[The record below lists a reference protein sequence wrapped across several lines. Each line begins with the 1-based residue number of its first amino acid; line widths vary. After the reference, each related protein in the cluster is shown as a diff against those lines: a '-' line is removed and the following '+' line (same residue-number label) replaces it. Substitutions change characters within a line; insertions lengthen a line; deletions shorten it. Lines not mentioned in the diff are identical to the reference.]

1 MVNLLKVAPSTD
13 PAPIGEEM
21 VSYVKKISN
30 FADFIHC
37 DVMNSNFV
45 GKTTINEKDV
55 ENIYAS
61 TLVPLDV
68 HLMVNE
74 PKKLVEKYIK
84 AGAFIVTVHF
94 EAFKNKKDLIAT
106 LKLIRKN
113 KALAGLSI
121 KPYTEVMEIMP
132 YLAYCDLVLVMSVKP
147 GLSWQRFME
156 NANLKVKKLKQ
167 IRDDYGANYL
177 IEVDGGIVPEISHKL
192 KTNGADIVVSG
203 SYIYN
208 SDSYADAIDNLR

>member
-21 VSYVKKISN
+21 VAYCKKIN
-30 FADFIHC
+30 KFADYIHC

-45 GKTTINEKDV
+45 GKDTITEKDV
-55 ENIYAS
+55 ADIFAN
-61 TLVPLDV
+61 TLLPLDV

-84 AGAFIVTVHF
+84 AGAFIVTVHY

-113 KALAGLSI
+113 KALAGISL

-132 YLAYCDLVLVMSVKP
+132 YLAYCDLVLVMSVEP
-147 GLSWQRFME
+147 GLSGQRFME

-177 IEVDGGIVPEISHKL
+177 IEVDGGIVPEVAHRL

-208 SDSYADAIDNLR
+208 SESYADAIDDLR

>member
-21 VSYVKKISN
+21 VSYVKKLN
-30 FADFIHC
+30 NLADYIHC

-45 GKTTINEKDV
+45 GKNTITEKDV
-55 ENIYAS
+55 ADIYAS

-84 AGAFIVTVHF
+84 AGAFIVTVHY

-113 KALAGLSI
+113 KALAGISI

-132 YLAYCDLVLVMSVKP
+132 YLAYCDLVLVMSVEP
-147 GLSWQRFME
+147 GLSGQRFME
-156 NANLKVKKLKQ
+156 SANLKVRKLKQ
-167 IRDDYGANYL
+167 IRDDYGARYL
-177 IEVDGGIVPEISHKL
+177 IEVDGGIVPEVSRRL

-203 SYIYN
+203 SYVYN
-208 SDSYADAIDNLR
+208 SQSYADAIDDLR